1 MGIIVTSWWWVPHAR
16 VKFYLVQSISIRKG
30 ISWDGHSRL
39 GLRKLE
45 FFSHGSA
52 VYSVL
57 LGALGHI
64 VCQLWVLTFTPS
76 LPALH
81 FALSGWPWCTGCRLQ
96 ISTNLKRSFEQ
107 LKMSWT
113 SKARTGF
120 PFPISEQDSLE
131 SMLVVCGLDFV
142 VWATLNRQQIL
153 SWLLDPCGEV
163 PWVWK

>member
-1 MGIIVTSWWWVPHAR
+1 MGIIVTSWWWVPYAR

-39 GLRKLE
+39 GLR
-45 FFSHGSA
+45 SA

-57 LGALGHI
+57 LGALDHT
-64 VCQLWVLTFTPS
+64 VCQLWVLTFHS
-76 LPALH
+76 LH

-142 VWATLNRQQIL
+142 VWTTLNRQQIL
-153 SWLLDPCGEV
+153 SWLLDPCEEV
-163 PWVWK
+163 PWVWE